1 MTISTRLR
9 WSLFAVLCLAGVFN
23 AMDRPIIAILKPD
36 MMADFGWTE
45 SDFGDLA
52 AVTQFSAAFAFL
64 FTGWL
69 VDRLGVN
76 RSMHVGAAAW
86 SFAAIAH
93 GWATTTVQVVA
104 ARVGLGA
111 TEAVQT
117 PLTIKTVAS
126 IFEPDRRSFALGIA
140 TFLASM
146 GTIAMPFIIPGLSE
160 AFGWRGALVF
170 GGIGGLLSL
179 LAWIILARGV
189 NFAIA
194 SKDETPAITTRD
206 DGTTIPAEDAIAV
219 FTQPAHRSGIAKG
232 LIDWLGGLIAFFD
245 DRKLWGI
252 VIAKALSDMTWWF
265 INFWLADY
273 YRKEFGLS
281 TLELAIPLAIAFAG
295 SGLGALLAGWGS
307 SKLLA
312 MGWSVNRVRKTM
324 MLTSALIVLPLPLV
338 LQLDSFWP
346 VAVMMGIV
354 MAGHQGFSLS
364 IFATITDVV
373 PNAKVARVT
382 AFGAFM
388 GNMGGVAISLIVGR
402 VLDAGFG
409 YMPIFLFA
417 AISYL
422 LAFSWF
428 QLMLPRIERNE
439 GAMGSVAS

>member
-1 MTISTRLR
+1 MTTISTRLR

-36 MMADFGWTE
+36 MMADFGWSET
-45 SDFGDLA
+45 DFGDLA

-64 FTGWL
+64 VTGWL

-86 SFAAIAH
+86 SLAAMAH
-93 GWATTTVQVVA
+93 GWATTTAQVVA

-140 TFLASM
+140 TFLASA
-146 GTIAMPFIIPGLSE
+146 GTIAIPFVIPGLAE

-179 LAWIILARGV
+179 VAWVILARGV
-189 NFAIA
+189 NFTVEAPA
-194 SKDETPAITTRD
+194 DSET
-206 DGTTIPAEDAIAV
+206 
-219 FTQPAHRSGIAKG
+219 RSD
-232 LIDWLGGLIAFFD
+232 IDHGGYGPILAN
-245 DRKLWGI
+245 RRTWGI

-307 SKLLA
+307 SRLLG
-312 MGWSVNRVRKTM
+312 MGWSVNRVRKTV
-324 MLTSALIVLPLPLV
+324 MLVSALIVLPLPLV

-346 VAVMMGIV
+346 VAVMMGVV

-364 IFATITDVV
+364 IFSTITDVV

-388 GNMGGVAISLIVGR
+388 GNMGGVAISLVVGR

-417 AISYL
+417 ATSYL
-422 LAFSWF
+422 VALGWF
-428 QLMLPRIERNE
+428 QLMLPRVERNE
-439 GAMGSVAS
+439 GALGSVAS